1 MQKPIL
7 LVIMAHPD
15 DESFALGGTLALYA
29 WRGVEV
35 YDLCATRGEAGS
47 VDPKFLEGYDSI
59 AALRE
64 AELSCAAQKL
74 GLAEVH
80 FLGFRDSGMA
90 GSPDNNH
97 PDALSAQPV
106 EAVAAR
112 MVCHMRRIRP
122 QVVVT
127 HDPIGGYMHPDHIA
141 THRAAARA
149 FYLAG
154 DAGYVSQEAPYQ
166 PQKLYFHVNPKKY
179 FRLAYRILKLLGKD
193 SSHFGRNGD
202 IDISSIIEQG
212 DFATHAHINY
222 KSVVASAEAASA
234 CHASQIGGG
243 PRQRGLLSFLFRLG
257 GPYDHFMR
265 AYPYPTV
272 GLRETDL
279 FEGVTQD

>member
-15 DESFALGGTLALYA
+15 DESFAIGGTLALYA
-29 WRGVEV
+29 RRGVEV
-35 YDLCATRGEAGS
+35 HDLCATRGEAGS
-47 VDPKFLEGYDSI
+47 VDLKYLAGYDSI

-74 GLAEVH
+74 GLAGVDY
-80 FLGFRDSGMA
+80 LGFRDSGMA

-106 EAVAAR
+106 DAVAAR
-112 MVCHMRRIRP
+112 IVRHIRRIRP

-154 DAGYVSQEAPYQ
+154 DAGYASQETPYQ

-179 FRLAYRILKLLGKD
+179 FRLAYQLMKLLSKD
-193 SSHFGRNGD
+193 SRHFGRNGD
-202 IDISSIIEQG
+202 IDIVSIIENG
-212 DFATHAHINY
+212 DFTTHAHINY
-222 KSVVASAEAASA
+222 KSVIAQAQAASA
-234 CHASQIGGG
+234 CHASQLGGG
-243 PRQRGLLSFLFRLG
+243 PRTRGLLGLIFKLN
-257 GPYDHFMR
+257 GPIDHFMR

-279 FEGVTQD
+279 FEGVTLD

>member
-7 LVIMAHPD
+7 LVVMAHPD
-15 DESFALGGTLALYA
+15 DESFAIGGTLALYA
-29 WRGVEV
+29 RRGVEV
-35 YDLCATRGEAGS
+35 HDLCATRGEAGS

-97 PDALSAQPV
+97 PEALSTQPM

-112 MVCHMRRIRP
+112 IVRHIRRIRP

-141 THRAAARA
+141 THRAAAHA

-154 DAGYVSQEAPYQ
+154 DAGYTSQEAPYQ

-179 FRLAYRILKLLGKD
+179 FRLAFQIMKLLSKD
-193 SSHFGRNGD
+193 SRHFGRNGD
-202 IDISSIIEQG
+202 IDIVSIIENG

-222 KSVVASAEAASA
+222 KSVIAQAEAASA
-234 CHASQIGGG
+234 CHASQMGGG
-243 PRQRGLLSFLFRLG
+243 LRSRSLLGLIFKLN
-257 GPYDHFMR
+257 GPFDHFMR

-272 GLRETDL
+272 GLRETNL
-279 FEGVTQD
+279 FEGVTLD